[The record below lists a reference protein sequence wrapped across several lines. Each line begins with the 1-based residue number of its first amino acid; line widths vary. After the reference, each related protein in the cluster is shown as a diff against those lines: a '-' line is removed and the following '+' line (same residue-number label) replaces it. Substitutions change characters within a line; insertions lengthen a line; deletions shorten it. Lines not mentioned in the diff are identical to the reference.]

1 MARIWYYPRAEST
14 LISPCRAHPS
24 FLLRIAAHF
33 QTNGET
39 SRVAPVVQF
48 ELSKTQSIYTYTV
61 HLGDIDIPNLAQ
73 RANAA
78 CTPVL
83 GMPLK
88 TKWGRLTCWE

>member
-1 MARIWYYPRAEST
+1 M
-14 LISPCRAHPS
+14 
-24 FLLRIAAHF
+24 
-33 QTNGET
+33 
-39 SRVAPVVQF
+39 VQF